1 MPHWLW
7 HDGNWSEMFALGASA
22 IEKALRPVIVYV
34 FLVVMLRIFGKRELA
49 QLNSFDLVV
58 LLMLSNT
65 VQNAIIGTDDSV
77 TGGLIGAVALLTVNF
92 FIVRATFKNKRLDRM
107 VEGPPAT
114 LIEKGKVIRGA
125 LDQEKL
131 TETEL
136 KIAAQRQ
143 GFSDFTQIEKAV
155 LEPGGAFNMTGIEP
169 STEDVRY
176 NEIIQRLDEL
186 GRQMAEL
193 KNSRQ

>member
-7 HDGNWSEMFALGASA
+7 HDHNWSEMFTLSLSVA
-22 IEKALRPVIVYV
+22 EKAIRPVIVYV
-34 FLVVMLRIFGKRELA
+34 FLVAMLRLFGKREMA

-65 VQNAIIGTDDSV
+65 VQNAIIGNDNSV
-77 TGGLIGAVALLTVNF
+77 TGGLVGAVALLTVNF
-92 FIVRATFKNKRLDRM
+92 LVVQATFKNQKLDHM
-107 VEGPPAT
+107 VEGHPT
-114 LIEKGKVIRGA
+114 KLIEKGKVIKSA
-125 LDQEKL
+125 LDRERL

-143 GFSDFTQIEKAV
+143 GFSDFKQIEKAI

-169 STEDVRY
+169 STEDKRY
-176 NEIIQRLDEL
+176 DEIIKRLDEL
-186 GRQMAEL
+186 TRLAKLNNPEKQ
-193 KNSRQ
+193 